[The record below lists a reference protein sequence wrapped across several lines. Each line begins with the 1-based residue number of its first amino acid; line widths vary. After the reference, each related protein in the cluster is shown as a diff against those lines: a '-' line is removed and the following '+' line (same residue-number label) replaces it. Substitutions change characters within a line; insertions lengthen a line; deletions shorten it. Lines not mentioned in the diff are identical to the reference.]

1 MPDISSFVATALL
14 EERVLTPEGAAKA
27 RAIAAERGIDLD
39 EALVGVEGITAEK
52 IAITRATIAEVPFV
66 RLSDYTI
73 DVTNAKLLPRSL
85 AERHRVFPLFVI
97 GQVATLA
104 MVDPLDLLLL
114 DRVRQSLQC
123 ELEPVVCDASG
134 LGDLI
139 SRAYSMALE
148 EGVGEEGAD
157 KPAESLLSGDE
168 PIVAAVNQILA
179 QAIAEN
185 ASDVHISP
193 DEHEL
198 QLRFRIDGD
207 LHRRPGPPK
216 SSHTGLV
223 QRLKVMARMDL
234 TQTRLPQDGKF
245 RFASRQKAV
254 DIRASVLPTIHGEN
268 VVLRI
273 LATGAAIKGFAELG
287 LSAPASEAIERLIA
301 HPHGMLL
308 VTGPTGSGKTTTL
321 YTALKRLN
329 TPDANVM
336 TIEDPVEIRLPM
348 VRHVQVHAEAGMT
361 FAGTLRAVL
370 RQDPDVVLVGEIRDE
385 ETARTALQA
394 ALTGH
399 LVLSTL
405 HTNDAAGAIP
415 RLRDLGCAAFA
426 INAGLLGVLAQRLVS
441 RACQACALPCSPPEA
456 TLAKFGLTPGES
468 GFVQGAGCAMCGGQG
483 SKGRLAV
490 LELLEVTRE
499 VRGLIDQGAGSD
511 RLRVAAIR
519 GGMRPMWLDGLD
531 KARRGLVTLEDL
543 SKAVV
548 ADPDDLSDP
557 AISGVTRRAA

>member
-1 MPDISSFVATALL
+1 MSDTSTFVTTALL
-14 EERVLTPEGAAKA
+14 EEKALSAEGAAKA
-27 RAIAAERGIDLD
+27 RAIAAERGVQLD
-39 EALVGVEGITAEK
+39 EALVGIEGITAEK

-73 DVTNAKLLPRSL
+73 DVANARLLPRSL

-123 ELEPVVCDASG
+123 ELEPVACDAAA

-148 EGVGEEGAD
+148 EGLGEAGAE
-157 KPAESLLSGDE
+157 ASVESLLSGEE

-179 QAIAEN
+179 QAVAEN

-216 SSHTGLV
+216 SSHAGLV
-223 QRLKVMARMDL
+223 QRIKVMARMDL

-245 RFASRQKAV
+245 RFTSRHRAV
-254 DIRASVLPTIHGEN
+254 DVRASVLPTIHGEN

-287 LSAPASEAIERLIA
+287 LSADAAERIERVIG

-405 HTNDAAGAIP
+405 HTNDASGAIP
-415 RLRDLGCAAFA
+415 RLRDLGCAPFA
-426 INAGLLGVLAQRLVS
+426 INAGLLGVLAQRLVA
-441 RACQACALPCSPPEA
+441 RACQACALPCTPSDA
-456 TLAKFGLTPGES
+456 TLVKFGLEPGES

-499 VRGLIDQGAGSD
+499 VRALIDQGAGSD
-511 RLRVAAIR
+511 RLRAAAIR
-519 GGMRPMWLDGLD
+519 AGMRPMWLDGLD
-531 KARRGLVTLEDL
+531 KARRGLVTLDDL
-543 SKAVV
+543 AKAVV
-548 ADPDDLSDP
+548 AIPEDLAESEP
-557 AISGVTRRAA
+557 AGESRRVA

>member
-1 MPDISSFVATALL
+1 MSDTSTFVTTALL
-14 EERVLTPEGAAKA
+14 EEKALSAEGAAKA
-27 RAIAAERGIDLD
+27 RAIAAERGVQLD
-39 EALVGVEGITAEK
+39 EALVGIEGITAEK

-73 DVTNAKLLPRSL
+73 DVANARFLPRSL

-123 ELEPVVCDASG
+123 ELEPVACDPAA

-139 SRAYSMALE
+139 GRAYSMALE
-148 EGVGEEGAD
+148 EGLGEAGAE
-157 KPAESLLSGDE
+157 ASVESLLSGEE

-179 QAIAEN
+179 QAVAEN

-216 SSHTGLV
+216 SSHAGLV
-223 QRLKVMARMDL
+223 QRIKVMARMDL

-245 RFASRQKAV
+245 RFTSRQRAV
-254 DIRASVLPTIHGEN
+254 DVRASVLPTIHGEN

-287 LSAPASEAIERLIA
+287 LSPDAAERIERVIS

-405 HTNDAAGAIP
+405 HTNDASGAIP

-426 INAGLLGVLAQRLVS
+426 VNAGLLGVLAQRLVA
-441 RACQACALPCSPPEA
+441 RACQACALPCTPPHQ
-456 TLAKFGLTPGES
+456 TLAKFGLEPGES

-499 VRGLIDQGAGSD
+499 VRALIDQGAGSD
-511 RLRVAAIR
+511 RLRAAAIR
-519 GGMRPMWLDGLD
+519 AGMRPMWLDGLD
-531 KARRGLVTLEDL
+531 KALRGLVTLDDL
-543 SKAVV
+543 AKAVV
-548 ADPDDLSDP
+548 ATPEDLSDSDP
-557 AISGVTRRAA
+557 AGNSRRVA

>member
-1 MPDISSFVATALL
+1 MSDTSAFVTTALL
-14 EERVLTPEGAAKA
+14 EEKALSAEGAAKA
-27 RAIAAERGIDLD
+27 RAIAAERGVQLD
-39 EALVGVEGITAEK
+39 EALVGIEGITAEK

-66 RLSDYTI
+66 RLSDYTV
-73 DVTNAKLLPRSL
+73 DVANARLLPRSL

-123 ELEPVVCDASG
+123 ELEPVACEPAA

-148 EGVGEEGAD
+148 EGLGEAGAE
-157 KPAESLLSGDE
+157 ASVESLLSGEE

-179 QAIAEN
+179 QAVAEN

-216 SSHTGLV
+216 SSHSGLV
-223 QRLKVMARMDL
+223 QRIKVMARMDL

-245 RFASRQKAV
+245 RFTSRHRAV
-254 DIRASVLPTIHGEN
+254 DVRASVLPTIHGEN

-287 LSAPASEAIERLIA
+287 LSPNAAERIERVIS

-370 RQDPDVVLVGEIRDE
+370 RQDPDVVLVGDRRC
-385 ETARTALQA
+385 TPT
-394 ALTGH
+394 T
-399 LVLSTL
+399 
-405 HTNDAAGAIP
+405 P
-415 RLRDLGCAAFA
+415 RGPSPGCATSGAPP
-426 INAGLLGVLAQRLVS
+426 S
-441 RACQACALPCSPPEA
+441 R
-456 TLAKFGLTPGES
+456 LTPGCWACLPRGWSPVRARRVRCPALLPTRPSPSSASNPENVAS
-468 GFVQGAGCAMCGGQG
+468 CRARAARCAAVRARRAGWRCSNS
-483 SKGRLAV
+483 SKSPARS
-490 LELLEVTRE
+490 EPSSTRE
-499 VRGLIDQGAGSD
+499 PALTACGS
-511 RLRVAAIR
+511 
-519 GGMRPMWLDGLD
+519 
-531 KARRGLVTLEDL
+531 RR
-543 SKAVV
+543 
-548 ADPDDLSDP
+548 
-557 AISGVTRRAA
+557 SGPG

>member
-1 MPDISSFVATALL
+1 MTTALL
-14 EERVLTPEGAAKA
+14 EEKALTPDGAARA
-27 RAIAAERGIDLD
+27 RAIAAERGIELD
-39 EALVGVEGITAEK
+39 EALIGIEGITAEK
-52 IAITRATIAEVPFV
+52 IAITRATLAEVPFV

-73 DVTNAKLLPRSL
+73 EVANARLLPRSL

-97 GQVATLA
+97 GQVATVA

-123 ELEPVVCDASG
+123 ELEPVVCDAPA

-148 EGVGEEGAD
+148 EGEGEAATETQ
-157 KPAESLLSGDE
+157 AESLVSGEE

-179 QAIAEN
+179 QAVAEN

-216 SSHTGLV
+216 STHTGLV
-223 QRLKVMARMDL
+223 QRVKVMARMDL
-234 TQTRLPQDGKF
+234 TQSRLPQDGKF
-245 RFASRQKAV
+245 RFTARNKAV
-254 DIRASVLPTIHGEN
+254 DVRASVLPTIHGEN
-268 VVLRI
+268 VVLRL

-287 LSAPASEAIERLIA
+287 LAPEAAARIERLIA

-329 TPDANVM
+329 TPDVNVM

-348 VRHVQVHAEAGMT
+348 VRHVQVHSDAGMT

-426 INAGLLGVLAQRLVS
+426 INAGLLGVLAQRLVA
-441 RACQACALPCSPPEA
+441 RACQACALPCTPSEA
-456 TLAKFGLTPGES
+456 TLAKFGVSQGES

-499 VRGLIDQGAGSD
+499 VRTLIDQGAGSD
-511 RLRVAAIR
+511 RLRAAAIR

-531 KARRGLVTLEDL
+531 KARRGQVTLDDL
-543 SKAVV
+543 AKAVV
-548 ADPDDLSDP
+548 AAPEDLADPELT
-557 AISGVTRRAA
+557 GTLRRAA